1 MLFQSVN
8 EYPNIKI
15 PRFKNLIT
23 ELITFHLVHLAN
35 NDFHKIGRYKI
46 FINKA
51 IIVYIMVRRNKY
63 FEFSITFFY
72 LAYVIDK

>member
-23 ELITFHLVHLAN
+23 ELLTFHLVHLAN

-46 FINKA
+46 FNKA